1 MKNCGGFG
9 IWTTIINSVPCVS
22 CALLLIFCS
31 VLLAQNTVDSTSSI
45 KYRTAASVLSL
56 PYHVAAQGGL
66 AKVRGTVT
74 LSSDLGLVVQD
85 RTAGIW
91 VDPDE
96 SHGKYQPGDEI
107 EVVGPIGPGQ
117 YSPRIT
123 APRIRLIGHGPLPA
137 PRKVTFRQLSSGQ
150 EDVQYVSI
158 EGTIRAVNS
167 GSTIGNLK
175 GVAFSI
181 AMPEGRVDAILTS
194 NDKLASS
201 DFVDARVRVTAT
213 VLYRKNDNMQATGA
227 VLIIPDLSHIHIIR
241 PGPLNPFDAP
251 MLPIGNLMRYR
262 SGTDY
267 FHPVRVRGVLTFYE
281 PGNRLIL
288 QDGTQAIE
296 IFSADS
302 PSLKIG
308 DRIEAVGYLA
318 PDATG
323 PILRDAVLRQ
333 LSHGIPLK
341 AVPLDL
347 QETSSS
353 KYRFCLI
360 SIQMHLLRV
369 IDEPARTLLLLEQG
383 DKLITAEVES
393 HVTVPP
399 AFLVPGS
406 KIHVSGINVLT
417 GETGLIYGN
426 SIQSKLLLRTLDDA
440 SLITRAPWWTKARL
454 FHLSMALAALTAG
467 ILLLLLY
474 VQLKRWKM
482 ETVLHERERLARDI
496 HDTLA
501 QSFAGIGFQLQVIRR
516 SVANNDPNS
525 LHHVDVARTLVRFS
539 HREARKSL
547 TPVSGPS
554 FSNTDLLSSLKVCA
568 QGLADTG
575 EIEIEAHCS
584 EGAHPLPSIVSE
596 QLFHIGQEAISNAIR
611 HAGPTHVAIAID
623 YSSDCVQMKILDN
636 GRGFTMSG
644 DLLGFGIRGM
654 RQRASEISGELEI
667 SSAPG
672 AGTCVSIS
680 VPVVRRSSL
689 ISYAVAG
696 LDFAGKILETKIY
709 ARNKRAP
716 NSYSDR

>member
-1 MKNCGGFG
+1 MKNCGNFG
-9 IWTTIINSVPCVS
+9 IWATILASARHTS
-22 CALLLIFCS
+22 CLLLWIFCS
-31 VLLAQNTVDSTSSI
+31 ALLAQNTANPAPSI
-45 KYRTAASVLSL
+45 KYRTAASVLAL
-56 PYHVAAQGGL
+56 PYRVAAQGGL
-66 AKVRGTVT
+66 AKVRGIVT
-74 LSSDLGLVVQD
+74 LSGSMGLVVHD

-96 SHGKYQPGDEI
+96 THRMYQPGDEVEI
-107 EVVGPIGPGQ
+107 VGPIGPGQ

-123 APRIRLIGHGPLPA
+123 TPHIRLIGHGSLPT
-137 PRKVTFRQLSSGQ
+137 PKEVSFRQLSSGQ

-167 GSTIGNLK
+167 RNTIGGLK

-213 VLYRKNDNMQATGA
+213 VLYRKNDNMQVTGV
-227 VLIIPDLSHIHIIR
+227 VLIISDLSHIHIIR

-251 MLPIGNLMRYR
+251 RLPIGNLMRYR

-302 PSLKIG
+302 PSLHIG
-308 DRIEAVGYLA
+308 DRIEAVGYIA

-323 PILRDAVLRQ
+323 PILRDAVLGQ
-333 LSHGIPLK
+333 LAHGTPLE

-360 SIQMHLLRV
+360 SVQMHLLRV

-383 DKLITAEVES
+383 DKVTTAEVEP

-406 KIHVSGINVLT
+406 KIRVSGINMLT
-417 GETGLIYGN
+417 GETGLTYGN
-426 SIQSKLLLRTLDDA
+426 SIQSKLLLRTLADA
-440 SLITRAPWWTKARL
+440 SLITPAPWWTKARL
-454 FHLSMALAALTAG
+454 SHLSMALGALAAA
-467 ILLLLLY
+467 ILSLLLY

-482 ETVLHERERLARDI
+482 ETVLQERERLARDV

-516 SVANNDPNS
+516 SVANNDPKS

-547 TPVSGPS
+547 TPVSGPA
-554 FSNTDLLSSLKVCA
+554 FSNTDLLSSLKACA
-568 QGLADTG
+568 QGLADSG
-575 EIEIEAHCS
+575 EIEIEARCS
-584 EGAHPLPSIVSE
+584 EIVRPLPSAVSE
-596 QLFHIGQEAISNAIR
+596 QLFHIGQEAIANAIR
-611 HAGPTHVAIAID
+611 HACPTRVAIAID

-667 SSAPG
+667 LSAPG
-672 AGTCVSIS
+672 AGTSVSIS

-709 ARNKRAP
+709 ARNRRAP

>member
-9 IWTTIINSVPCVS
+9 IWTTIINSAPCVS

-123 APRIRLIGHGPLPA
+123 TPRIRLIGHGPLPA
-137 PRKVTFRQLSSGQ
+137 PKKVTFRQLSSGQ

-167 GSTIGNLK
+167 GSTIGSLK

-213 VLYRKNDNMQATGA
+213 VLYRKNDNMQATGV

-302 PSLKIG
+302 PSLQIG

-333 LSHGIPLK
+333 LAHGTPLK

-353 KYRFCLI
+353 RYRFCLI

-383 DKLITAEVES
+383 DKVTTAEVES

-406 KIHVSGINVLT
+406 KIRMSGINMLT

-440 SLITRAPWWTKARL
+440 SLITPAPWWTKARL

-554 FSNTDLLSSLKVCA
+554 FSNTDLLSSLKACA

-584 EGAHPLPSIVSE
+584 EGAHPLPSTVSE

-611 HAGPTHVAIAID
+611 HAGPTHVAITID

-672 AGTCVSIS
+672 AGTSVSIS

-689 ISYAVAG
+689 IAYAVAG
-696 LDFAGKILETKIY
+696 LNLVGKILETKIY
-709 ARNKRAP
+709 AKNRRAH

>member
-9 IWTTIINSVPCVS
+9 IWTTIINSVPCVY

-123 APRIRLIGHGPLPA
+123 TPRIRLIGHGPLPA

-554 FSNTDLLSSLKVCA
+554 FSNTDLLSSLKACA